1 MHHRLS
7 QTLIV
12 ALAAGSFAATPR
24 EFVADRVGDA
34 LTKLRKA
41 EKQID
46 DLPGVL
52 KDANESIG
60 EGRSSV
66 KEALA
71 KLADSQKSLDEAIKN
86 TATALDACGAMGE
99 TLATLPAQVTIKA
112 DLSRKNTEQCDRLKG
127 IKADL
132 AKTSASN
139 AETRTQLIGLDV
151 KLAAA
156 KEKLAKAKD
165 LPSTEKLNDVIDALE
180 VVLKVN
186 KAAMPDFPNIKELKE
201 R

>member
-1 MHHRLS
+1 MHYRLS

-12 ALAAGSFAATPR
+12 VLAASSFAATPR

-34 LTKLRKA
+34 LAKLKKA
-41 EKQID
+41 EKHID
-46 DLPGVL
+46 DLPGIL

-60 EGRSSV
+60 DGRNSV
-66 KEALA
+66 KEALT
-71 KLADSQKSLDEAIKN
+71 KLADSQKSLDEALKN
-86 TATALDACGAMGE
+86 TNAALEACGSMGE

-132 AKTSASN
+132 VKTSASN
-139 AETRTQLIGLDV
+139 ADTRAQLIGLDA
-151 KLAAA
+151 KLAGA

-186 KAAMPDFPNIKELKE
+186 KAAMPDFPNIKELK
-201 R
+201 